1 MGLNVHPG
9 LDLSEGYLLEE
20 VTSDQEERALADL
33 RTEGL
38 KMQVSRWLEL
48 KAASHKLGGDRFQCA
63 ACGGYF
69 PELSLRVKVLAFWWA
84 KEDNVGNALQISGLH
99 PMVVFACK
107 GCYHRP
113 HSVWMQEVRDGRYR
127 DGSFRPAPPGRRHR
141 AG

>member
-20 VTSDQEERALADL
+20 VTSDQEEQALAALKLEAL
-33 RTEGL
+33 R
-38 KMQVSRWLEL
+38 MQVSRWLEL

-69 PELSLRVKVLAFWWA
+69 PELSLRVKLLAMWWE

-107 GCYHRP
+107 ACYHRP
-113 HSVWMQEVRDGRYR
+113 HALWMQEVRDGRYR
-127 DGSFRPAPPGRRHR
+127 TGGFQAARPGRRSGAR
-141 AG
+141 